1 MFHKFSRLFKKLT
14 ARQLQAVLIV
24 IIIAAIGTYLLI
36 SGHAATPYASTEAEE
51 GTLSGA
57 TKVADSTASAGY
69 AVKFGSVPSSGGGT
83 GTGSGGG
90 NGTLIFDGT
99 FNNGLTNFP
108 TQYDDPGS
116 LTEINSNEE
125 EYYVT
130 SADSLEG
137 NEGHYRA
144 DLSSANIYPSGVAE
158 CTTIPFQ
165 FPDGLTAV
173 PNSSFYQFAETKD
186 TSASLWGWG
195 MEVTS
200 YYTGTNELAL
210 AFDGGSPVWTSNEN
224 LDDSI
229 HTMSICTNNSN
240 NSSGEVYGIWYDGV
254 RQTFN
259 RGSDEGKQSI
269 TGITIINDGS
279 SSWPLDINDYTGGS
293 PVPNEVIHGAPLV
306 YTMGSNGLP
315 PEPSGGWNSF

>member
-1 MFHKFSRLFKKLT
+1 MKYSKALNNFFINKSNKLLVG
-14 ARQLQAVLIV
+14 AIVLLV
-24 IIIAAIGTYLLI
+24 AAIGTYLLLG
-36 SGHAATPYASTEAEE
+36 SHASTPYASVNADT
-51 GTLSGA
+51 GSLTNGA
-57 TKVADSTASAGY
+57 TVGSDNLSSDGKY
-69 AVKFGSVPSSGGGT
+69 VKFGSTST
-83 GTGSGGG
+83 NGSD
-90 NGTLIFDGT
+90 GTLIFDGT
-99 FNNGLTNFP
+99 FDSGLTNYP

-125 EYYVT
+125 KYYVT

-144 DLSSANIYPSGVAE
+144 DLSTANIYPSGVAE

-165 FPDGLTAV
+165 FPNGLATV
-173 PNSSFYQFAETKD
+173 PTSSFYQLAETKD

-200 YYTGTNELAL
+200 YYTGANELSVG
-210 AFDGGSPVWTSNEN
+210 FDGGSPVWTSGSV
-224 LDDSI
+224 DDNI
-229 HTMSICTNNSN
+229 HTLSICTDDSN
-240 NSSGEVYGIWYDGV
+240 TSSGKVYGIWYDGV

-259 RGSDEGKQSI
+259 HSSYEGQQSI
-269 TGITIINDGS
+269 SGINIINDGS

-293 PVPNEVIHGAPLV
+293 PVPNEIIHGAPLV
-306 YTMGSNGLP
+306 YTMGANGLP